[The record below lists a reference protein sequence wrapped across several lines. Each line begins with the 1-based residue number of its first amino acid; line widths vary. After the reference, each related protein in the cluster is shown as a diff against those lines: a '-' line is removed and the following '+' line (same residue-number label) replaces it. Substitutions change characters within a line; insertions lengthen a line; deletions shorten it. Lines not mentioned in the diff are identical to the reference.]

1 MCGFS
6 CAIKESL
13 KGVVDEIFDRRG
25 KARLGG
31 VGKSGNE
38 GSQSMTI
45 RHCDYVGLH
54 IGVSARRNR
63 RQVISRCQGKRKDS
77 DLILDFNFFL
87 HLPHRHAHVRR
98 LLKTSSTLPHL

>member
-31 VGKSGNE
+31 VGKSGKE
-38 GSQSMTI
+38 GSQSMN
-45 RHCDYVGLH
+45 RRAL
-54 IGVSARRNR
+54 SRRNR
-63 RQVISRCQGKRKDS
+63 RQVISR
-77 DLILDFNFFL
+77 
-87 HLPHRHAHVRR
+87 
-98 LLKTSSTLPHL
+98 